1 MCFKEQFS
9 QFNLELFKT
18 MIHLSYICWLLPAIN
33 PALKKARQEDSRG
46 QKDLMS
52 EKQDKNMIR
61 QSNKRV

>member
-1 MCFKEQFS
+1 
-9 QFNLELFKT
+9 